1 MEELND
7 LLNYES
13 IFSIKFPDF
22 SKENLQKNQ
31 DFQFFQTIMEILKKG
46 GWFSIFD
53 DFDDISKSIIPFYS
67 ETKDEYMDLLDET
80 WTTFKIPWGIEM
92 NTPVELIG
100 KFNNQII
107 TVADYTLQFLTFSR
121 YNKYVPS
128 NLQIYLSSGNVMCR
142 IIKLYGSSYPDQ
154 LLTLVGVKGNPSS
167 VKKMVHYFK
176 NKEEYENV
184 FIKFGDDFAK
194 LMATIEL

>member
-7 LLNYES
+7 FLSYER

-31 DFQFFQTIMEILKKG
+31 DFQFFQTITEILKKG

-53 DFDDISKSIIPFYS
+53 VFDDISKSIVPFYS

-100 KFNNQII
+100 KFNDQTI
-107 TVADYTLQFLTFSR
+107 TVADYTLQFFTFSR